1 MFWLW
6 NNYTDKL
13 LAVLLPIIITTKL
26 QVIILISMSPSI
38 LEESFE
44 SQAGVQEGCGRGFR
58 GRVAVG
64 PSESGFTARG
74 AKM

>member
-1 MFWLW
+1 M
-6 NNYTDKL
+6 
-13 LAVLLPIIITTKL
+13 TKL